1 MKINGNLI
9 FKSFDWIVFLIL
21 GAIGIFLTWEVLLKY
36 WAMDTSMKRLRKP
49 IEKTPAIGI
58 CFTPITYS
66 LKYGIDFNIS
76 RYSSY
81 ADYFKDQERKNVAD
95 LNEIFTTY
103 AGKCYKVPSSK
114 VVGKA
119 YEVITV
125 NFNQANIK
133 DVPKVKFYITSEDN
147 FFGIFYANWIQG
159 EILDYEV
166 QQDSFVGVNI
176 KEEQYIYLE
185 ETNDCLRGVD
195 FLKCA
200 EQKLTNT
207 KFDGC
212 PRKCLP
218 YTSPNPN
225 QILPIC
231 DFQNFNEFDCA
242 RLHNFN
248 YVLNN
253 LTSLGCKTDCKIT
266 QFVGKIT
273 YQEVSNTVAFRYSYP
288 IPEMVV
294 INEEFLIYDIIGL
307 IGAIGGT
314 MGIFIGFSISN
325 TFSNFLHYFQ
335 MMVSK
340 CVPLPKY

>member
-9 FKSFDWIVFLIL
+9 FKSFDWIIFLIL
-21 GAIGIFLTWEVLLKY
+21 SAIGVFLTWEVLLKY

-49 IEKTPAIGI
+49 IEETPAIGI
-58 CFTPITYS
+58 CFAPISYS
-66 LKYGIDFNIS
+66 LRYGIDFNIS
-76 RYSSY
+76 RYPSY
-81 ADYFKDQERKNVAD
+81 EDYIEDQERKNVAD
-95 LNEIFTTY
+95 LKEIVSTY

-114 VVGKA
+114 VDGKA

-125 NFNQANIK
+125 NFNKAKIK
-133 DVPKVKFYITSEDN
+133 DGPKVKFHITSEDN

-159 EILDYEV
+159 EILDFEV
-166 QQDSFVGVNI
+166 QQNNFLGVNI
-176 KEEQYIYLE
+176 KEEQYIYLQ
-185 ETNDCLRGVD
+185 ETNDCILGVD

-207 KFDGC
+207 NFDGC

-218 YTSPNPN
+218 YTSPNQN

-266 QFVGKIT
+266 QYVGKIT
-273 YQEVSNTVAFRYSYP
+273 YQEVSDTIAFRYSYP
-288 IPEMVV
+288 APEMTV
-294 INEEFLIYDIIGL
+294 INEEYLIYDLIGL

-314 MGIFIGFSISN
+314 MGIFIGFSFSN
-325 TFSNFLHYFQ
+325 TFSNFLHYVQ
-335 MMVSK
+335 MMFSK
-340 CVPLPKY
+340 FVPSCTY